1 MSQTISSTYG
11 PQRLKRAI
19 VSRLQ
24 KAPLR
29 TVQAFRFIKFYP
41 YCRIALKAE
50 PRHAVILAWQLAR
63 G

>member
-1 MSQTISSTYG
+1 
-11 PQRLKRAI
+11 LKRAI

-50 PRHAVILAWQLAR
+50 PRHAVMLAWQLAR